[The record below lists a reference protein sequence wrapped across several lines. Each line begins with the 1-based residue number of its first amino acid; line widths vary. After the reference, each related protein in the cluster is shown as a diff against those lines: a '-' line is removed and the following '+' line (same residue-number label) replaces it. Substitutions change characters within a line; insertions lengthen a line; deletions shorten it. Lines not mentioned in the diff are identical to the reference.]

1 MKSQKQIFDELNK
14 NWEDAKEKNRQ
25 LKSIM
30 LFNSPFE
37 EILKEHRKVLSV
49 YLAEIHKDITALR
62 KRIEGVNNE

>member
-30 LFNSPFE
+30 LFNPPFE
-37 EILKEHRKVLSV
+37 EILKEYRRISSFH
-49 YLAEIHKDITALR
+49 LAEIYKDIAALR
-62 KRIEGVNNE
+62 KRIEGINNE

>member
-14 NWEDAKEKNRQ
+14 NWEDAKEKNKQ

-49 YLAEIHKDITALR
+49 YLAEIYEEITALR
-62 KRIEGVNNE
+62 IESISNG